1 MSTTAQ
7 RRAITAIA
15 DLLRDRPDHHDCR
28 RPHRGVK
35 KESTAMSNT
44 APPRPV
50 MGEDARTRYTAAL
63 STRVGR
69 QHGPLRVA
77 TVGEA
82 NAAAALAHRYGW
94 TVAPDVDAADALAV
108 ALPAGMLGAAADTAV
123 RTALRR
129 GLPIL
134 IQIGGDLAAFP
145 DCWVVGVPG
154 GYRLRVPAEPGPA
167 TTATLAY
174 LGITPASKRAAGPGH
189 GESPEAAPDTSPP
202 PPPVVRTAEQ
212 QAEQALRT
220 ARREVTPAA
229 IAKLAPHPIPHDDP
243 DKRSAWLH
251 LVRGGM
257 TPTPAAGAGLVADRA
272 ARRARRVQEAVDVAE
287 IAARDGAAAAV
298 AVARIVADTGTG
310 PTWTELR
317 STLGWPRRA
326 AREIIPKL
334 LQAEWL
340 TSTTDHRSLRPG
352 PRHAPTPRN
361 AGG

>member
-1 MSTTAQ
+1 MSTT
-7 RRAITAIA
+7 I
-15 DLLRDRPDHHDCR
+15 
-28 RPHRGVK
+28 
-35 KESTAMSNT
+35 T

-63 STRVGR
+63 SARAGR

-82 NAAAALAHRYGW
+82 KAAAALAHRYGW

-108 ALPAGMLGAAADTAV
+108 ALPAGTLTGAADTAV

-129 GLPIL
+129 GLPI
-134 IQIGGDLAAFP
+134 IMQIGGDLAAFP
-145 DCWVVGVPG
+145 DCWAVGVPG

-167 TTATLAY
+167 TTATLTY
-174 LGITPASKRAAGPGH
+174 LGITPTPTRSAPTPTRSAPTRSVGPAH
-189 GESPEAAPDTSPP
+189 GESPKAAPDTSPP
-202 PPPVVRTAEQ
+202 PPVVSTAEQ
-212 QAEQALRT
+212 HAEQALRT

-257 TPTPAAGAGLVADRA
+257 TPTPAAVAGLVADKA
-272 ARRARRVQEAVDVAE
+272 ARRARRVQEAAEVAE
-287 IAARDGAAAAV
+287 IAARDGVAAAV

-317 STLGWPRRA
+317 STMRWPRNASRG
-326 AREIIPKL
+326 IIPKL
-334 LQAEWL
+334 IQAGWL
-340 TSTTDHRSLRPG
+340 TSSGDHRSLRPG
-352 PRHAPTPRN
+352 PRHTPTPH
-361 AGG
+361 GED

>member
-1 MSTTAQ
+1 MSTT
-7 RRAITAIA
+7 I
-15 DLLRDRPDHHDCR
+15 
-28 RPHRGVK
+28 
-35 KESTAMSNT
+35 T

-63 STRVGR
+63 SARTSR

-82 NAAAALAHRYGW
+82 KAAAALAHRYGW
-94 TVAPDVDAADALAV
+94 TVAPYVEAADALAV
-108 ALPAGMLGAAADTAV
+108 ALPAGTLGGAADTAV

-134 IQIGGDLAAFP
+134 IQIGADLTAFP
-145 DCWVVGVPG
+145 DCWAVGVPG

-167 TTATLAY
+167 TTATLTY
-174 LGITPASKRAAGPGH
+174 LGITPAPKRPTPKRAAGPGH

-212 QAEQALRT
+212 HAEHALRT

-243 DKRSAWLH
+243 EKRSAWLQ

-257 TPTPAAGAGLVADRA
+257 TPTPAAVAGLVADKA
-272 ARRARRVQEAVDVAE
+272 ARRARRVQEAADVAE
-287 IAARDGAAAAV
+287 IAARDGVAAAV
-298 AVARIVADTGTG
+298 AVARIVEDTGTG

-317 STLGWPRRA
+317 STLGWPRNASRG
-326 AREIIPKL
+326 IIPKL
-334 LQAEWL
+334 IQAGWL
-340 TSTTDHRSLRPG
+340 TSSGDHRSLRPG
-352 PRHAPTPRN
+352 PRHTPTPR
-361 AGG
+361 GED

>member
-1 MSTTAQ
+1 
-7 RRAITAIA
+7 
-15 DLLRDRPDHHDCR
+15 
-28 RPHRGVK
+28 
-35 KESTAMSNT
+35 MSNTIT

-63 STRVGR
+63 SARAGR

-82 NAAAALAHRYGW
+82 KAAAALAHRYGW
-94 TVAPDVDAADALAV
+94 TVAPDGEAADALAV
-108 ALPAGMLGAAADTAV
+108 ALPAGTLTGAADTAV

-129 GLPIL
+129 GLPI
-134 IQIGGDLAAFP
+134 IMQISGDLAAFP
-145 DCWVVGVPG
+145 DCWAVPLPG
-154 GYRLRVPAEPGPA
+154 GYRLRAPAEPGPA
-167 TTATLAY
+167 TTATLTY
-174 LGITPASKRAAGPGH
+174 LGITPTPTRAAGPGH
-189 GESPEAAPDTSPP
+189 GESPKAAPDTSPP
-202 PPPVVRTAEQ
+202 PPPVVGTAAEQ
-212 QAEQALRT
+212 HAEQALRT

-243 DKRSAWLH
+243 DKRSAWLQ

-257 TPTPAAGAGLVADRA
+257 TPTPAAVAGLVADKA
-272 ARRARRVQEAVDVAE
+272 ARRGRRVQEAAEVAE

-317 STLGWPRRA
+317 AAMGWPRRA
-326 AREIIPKL
+326 SREITPKL
-334 LQAEWL
+334 LQAGWL

-352 PRHAPTPRN
+352 PRHTPTPRG
-361 AGG
+361 ADG

>member
-1 MSTTAQ
+1 
-7 RRAITAIA
+7 
-15 DLLRDRPDHHDCR
+15 
-28 RPHRGVK
+28 
-35 KESTAMSNT
+35 MSNTIIT

-50 MGEDARTRYTAAL
+50 MGEGARTRYTTAL
-63 STRVGR
+63 SARAGR

-77 TVGEA
+77 TVGKTK
-82 NAAAALAHRYGW
+82 AAAALTHRYDW
-94 TVAPDVDAADALAV
+94 TLAADVEAADALAV
-108 ALPAGMLGAAADTAV
+108 ALPAGTLTGAADTAV

-129 GLPIL
+129 GLPII

-145 DCWVVGVPG
+145 DCWAVPVPG

-167 TTATLAY
+167 TTATLTY
-174 LGITPASKRAAGPGH
+174 LGITPAPTRPASKLSAGPSQ

-202 PPPVVRTAEQ
+202 HPVVSTAEQ
-212 QAEQALRT
+212 HAEQALRT

-229 IAKLAPHPIPHDDP
+229 IAKLAPHPIPGDDP
-243 DKRSAWLH
+243 EKRSAWLQ

-257 TPTPAAGAGLVADRA
+257 TPTPAAVAGLMADKA
-272 ARRARRVQEAVDVAE
+272 ARRARRVQEAADVAV

-317 STLGWPRRA
+317 STMGWPRST

-334 LQAEWL
+334 LQAGWL
-340 TSTTDHRSLRPG
+340 TSTTAHRSLRPG
-352 PRHAPTPRN
+352 PRHA
-361 AGG
+361 